1 MIAVKEIELDEN
13 DTERVRN
20 DYESVREE
28 INILR
33 ALNHPYVVR

>member
-13 DTERVRN
+13 DSERVRD

-28 INILR
+28 VNILR
-33 ALNHPYVVR
+33 ALDHSYIVK